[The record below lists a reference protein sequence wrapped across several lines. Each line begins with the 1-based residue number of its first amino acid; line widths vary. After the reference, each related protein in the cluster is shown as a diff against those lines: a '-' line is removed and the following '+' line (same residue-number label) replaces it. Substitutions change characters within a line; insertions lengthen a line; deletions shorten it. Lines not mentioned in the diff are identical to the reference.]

1 MRRTLIAVIALIVV
15 ALAANTFWV
24 DSKTRA
30 AAARDGGQIIDT
42 PVVAT
47 NVRVE
52 GAGPAIVLLHGFGAA
67 IDWWDDVAQR
77 SRPIISLSA
86 LI

>member
-1 MRRTLIAVIALIVV
+1 MLSVV

-30 AAARDGGQIIDT
+30 AAARYGGQIIDT
-42 PVVAT
+42 PVVPA

-52 GAGPAIVLLHGFGAA
+52 GAGPAI
-67 IDWWDDVAQR
+67 DWGRFDERGNKVR
-77 SRPIISLSA
+77 
-86 LI
+86 